1 MADPADRKVKLGVLQ
16 VDEKVKRAVR
26 IVNNSLAT
34 MDFNLTVTPAMVA
47 LQNSTVLSVVPNS
60 LVTLKPKASTDV
72 IVQFSPKTRIPKFS
86 EEVGGIFFVY
96 SRNGTSKSTSKDID
110 ILTF

>member
-1 MADPADRKVKLGVLQ
+1 MEVADPADRKVKLGVLQ

-34 MDFNLTVTPAMVA
+34 MDFNLTVTPAIVA
-47 LQNSTVLSVVPNS
+47 LQNSSVLSVVPNS
-60 LVTLKPKASTDV
+60 LVTLKPKAFTDV

-86 EEVGGIFFVY
+86 EEVY
-96 SRNGTSKSTSKDID
+96 E
-110 ILTF
+110 